1 MSLIFETGVSSL
13 IKNGEELCG
22 DKVEIARSGNTLI
35 AVLSDGLGSGV
46 KANILAT
53 LTTKIIITMLKN
65 GARLEEVLDTVGRTL
80 PICQVRN
87 LAYSTFT
94 IVQIDYEKEEAY
106 VVEFDNPG
114 TVFLRE
120 RKVLPLEMR
129 TRKIAEKEIRECQF
143 RMREGD
149 VLVAMSDGVVHAGVG
164 GVLNLG
170 WQWNNVAEY
179 LKKVIDDQDAFTI
192 AQWLTE
198 VCTQLYSNRPGDD
211 TTVLAIKARYPK
223 KTTIVVGPPE
233 DPTKDTFVS
242 KELFRSNGKKVV
254 CGGTTSKIIARE
266 MNRELKVK
274 LASLDAEVPP
284 CGEIDGVD
292 LVTEGVLT
300 ISRALDVLKKSNH
313 VEEIQGKDGA
323 SELAKVL
330 LDSDDIR
337 FIVGK
342 AINPVYQ
349 NPDLPIDYGFKMRL
363 VESLEQ
369 YLEEQGKNIK
379 IEYY

>member
-94 IVQIDYEKEEAY
+94 IVQIDYEKEEVY

-114 TVFLRE
+114 TIFLRGK
-120 RKVLPLEMR
+120 RVLPLEMR

-179 LKKVIDDQDAFTI
+179 LKKVIEDQDASTI

-223 KTTIVVGPPE
+223 RATIVVGPPE
-233 DPTKDTFVS
+233 DPKKDTYVS

-266 MNRELKVK
+266 MNRDLKVK
-274 LASLDAEVPP
+274 LSSLDTEVPP

-300 ISRALDVLKKSNH
+300 ISRALDVLKQSNH

-323 SELAKVL
+323 SELARVL
-330 LDSDDIR
+330 LDSDNIR